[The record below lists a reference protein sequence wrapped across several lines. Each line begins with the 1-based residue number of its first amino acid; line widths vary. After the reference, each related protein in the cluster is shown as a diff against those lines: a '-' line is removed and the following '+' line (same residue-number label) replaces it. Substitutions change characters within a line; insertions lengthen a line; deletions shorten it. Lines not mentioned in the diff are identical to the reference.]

1 MADNNRNTNRS
12 FYGSDENRE
21 DYRDRYGREND
32 YSQSNYKDV
41 NYNAQGDMEGT
52 QGYDS
57 NRSYGNRA
65 DRYNDRNNDYGG
77 RENRYGDVGNSY
89 ENKSWRNDNR
99 PNYTNQNRDDEYY
112 GGYNSNYGGNY
123 GSSENY
129 QSTNRN
135 NRQNQG
141 WRTEGDYGTRYG
153 NDQRYGNTNYGRGRS
168 DNRGGSIYGG
178 DTSNFGNANQ
188 GGVDRGWFD
197 KTVDKVSSWFG
208 DDDAERRV
216 ERDRNTDRSTG
227 LHRGKGPKGYQRS
240 DERIKEDVCDRL
252 SDHPMIDASNID
264 IKVEGSEVIL
274 TGTVDSKEDKRR
286 AEDIAESISGVKN
299 VQNQIRVEHS
309 NRDSLGSRNRW

>member
-1 MADNNRNTNRS
+1 MEDNNRNRNRS

-21 DYRDRYGREND
+21 DFRDRYGREND

-41 NYNAQGDMEGT
+41 NYNAQGDTEGNK
-52 QGYDS
+52 GYDS
-57 NRSYGNRA
+57 NRNYGRE
-65 DRYNDRNNDYGG
+65 DRYNDYQG
-77 RENRYGDVGNSY
+77 RQNRSGDVGNSSG
-89 ENKSWRNDNR
+89 NKGWRNEDNR
-99 PNYTNQNRDDEYY
+99 TNYINQNRDDEYY

-123 GSSENY
+123 GSSGNY
-129 QSTNRN
+129 QSANRN

-141 WRTEGDYGTRYG
+141 WRTDDNYGNRYG
-153 NDQRYGNTNYGRGRS
+153 NDRRYSNTDYDTGRS
-168 DNRGGSIYGG
+168 DNR
-178 DTSNFGNANQ
+178 

-309 NRDSLGSRNRW
+309 QRDSLGSRNRW